1 MNTFNCATNSND
13 GHRLDLTQY
22 YLANASNPQ
31 HNPIYNIVVKSVRS
45 LPHNVINIKKS
56 KSYVVFIRSAANI
69 SDDCD
74 EEPEVLFDFLQFI
87 NLLRFA
93 LREE

>member
-31 HNPIYNIVVKSVRS
+31 HNPIYNQQLPQLNPFNIFITIITFSNIVVKSVRS
-45 LPHNVINIKKS
+45 LPPYDIIL
-56 KSYVVFIRSAANI
+56 
-69 SDDCD
+69 
-74 EEPEVLFDFLQFI
+74 E
-87 NLLRFA
+87 
-93 LREE
+93 